1 MESLNKKY
9 SEGIILSK
17 NNVIPTHIKYNNV
30 LAVGDAGCGKSR
42 NVIEPNILQM
52 NSSYV
57 ISDTNDNYYKK
68 YSKLLKENGYKIR
81 VLDFY
86 NFDDTISNLYNPFV
100 YLTDDDSIESLVD
113 CLFVYKKFKHQG
125 DNDTYFENCEKL
137 LFSACI
143 HYLLDFC
150 TDESKKNFSGLR
162 DLICSFAEYENDT
175 DEKFIGEKLF
185 ENLPTESR
193 TYQLYAIFKKAT
205 GKLFKGC
212 IISACARLCVFSD
225 REIAN
230 LTRTD
235 TVEIR
240 RLGDEKTALFI
251 IVHPS
256 SKSFSFLTSIL
267 YSQIFETLKNIVAT
281 RNKQLTFP
289 VRCLM
294 DEFVNFCFIPN
305 FEKMLAICNIYN
317 ISYMITIQDLD
328 QIARIYQDWE
338 CIADDCPTQIFLGA
352 YGKKT
357 LEYFS
362 NKFTT
367 FLVQRNNKFY
377 LTFLR
382 KIIYTP
388 DKILKKLR
396 SLSPDE
402 CIIFMLNEKPI
413 KDKKYYLEN
422 HPNYKK
428 INSI

>member
-30 LAVGDAGCGKSR
+30 LVVGDAGSGKSR

-57 ISDTNDNYYKK
+57 ISDTNGNYYKK

-100 YLTDDDSIESLVD
+100 HLTDDSVESLVD

-162 DLICSFAEYENDT
+162 DLISSLAEYENDT
-175 DEKFIGEKLF
+175 DEKSIGEKLF
-185 ENLPTESR
+185 ETLPTDSI
-193 TYQLYAIFKKAT
+193 TYIIYEKFRKSV
-205 GKLFKGC
+205 GKCFKGC
-212 IISACARLCVFSD
+212 IISTIIRLNVFT
-225 REIAN
+225 IPKVAN
-230 LTRTD
+230 LTNTD
-235 TVEIR
+235 NVELDK
-240 RLGDEKTALFI
+240 LGDEKTALFI
-251 IVHPS
+251 ITTPS
-256 SKSFSFLTSIL
+256 SNTYSFLATIL
-267 YSQIFETLKNIVAT
+267 YSQIFKTLKNTVMT
-281 RNKQLTFP
+281 RKKQLTVP
-289 VRCLM
+289 VKCMM
-294 DEFVNFCFIPN
+294 DEFANFCFIPN
-305 FEKMLAICNIYN
+305 FEKMLATCNIYN

-328 QIARIYQDWE
+328 QIARMYQDWE

-388 DKILKKLR
+388 DKVLKKSR

-413 KDKKYYLEN
+413 KDKKYDLEN
-422 HPNYKK
+422 HQNYKK

>member
-30 LAVGDAGCGKSR
+30 LVVGDAGSGKSR

-57 ISDTNDNYYKK
+57 ISDTNGNYYKK

-100 YLTDDDSIESLVD
+100 HLTDDSVESLVD

-143 HYLLDFC
+143 HYLIEFC
-150 TDESKKNFSGLR
+150 TKENKINFAGLR
-162 DLICSFAEYENDT
+162 DLISSLAEYENDT
-175 DEKFIGEKLF
+175 DEKSIGEKLF
-185 ENLPTESR
+185 ETLPTDSI
-193 TYQLYAIFKKAT
+193 TYIIYEKFRKSV
-205 GKLFKGC
+205 GKCFKGR
-212 IISACARLCVFSD
+212 IISAIIRLNVFT
-225 REIAN
+225 IPKVAN
-230 LTRTD
+230 LTNTD
-235 TVEIR
+235 NVELDK
-240 RLGDEKTALFI
+240 LGDEKTALFI
-251 IVHPS
+251 ITTPS
-256 SKSFSFLTSIL
+256 SNTYSFLATIL
-267 YSQIFETLKNIVAT
+267 YSQIFKTLKNTVMT
-281 RNKQLTFP
+281 RKKQLTVP

-294 DEFVNFCFIPN
+294 DEFVNSCFIPN
-305 FEKMLAICNIYN
+305 FEKTLATCNIYN

-328 QIARIYQDWE
+328 QIARMYQDWE

-388 DKILKKLR
+388 DKVLKKLC

-413 KDKKYYLEN
+413 KDKKYDLEN